1 MRLFAGSLKESLQ
14 SVLPICAIVLVLTIS
29 LAPIF
34 SGIMIMF
41 LFGALLI
48 IGGMSIFTI
57 GSNISMEP
65 LGDGIGV
72 LIGKSK
78 KKFLPILVCFVVGFL
93 ITIAEPDLT
102 VLANKIKLDFFKGK
116 FEVLNGWVLILCVA
130 LGVGLFLA
138 VALIRTR
145 RKIRLSFIL
154 VPLYILALLLAC
166 VPTVGRWFGVEIGS
180 TEFIPTAFDSG
191 GVTTGP
197 ITVPFIM
204 AMGAGIAS
212 MSKDKHSSE
221 DSFGLVSLCSIG
233 PILSVLIL
241 SLLRKPEVNSSN
253 FDPEQYRDFTT
264 RDAFLEFFDPK
275 YAEAGILDYIG
286 EVAIAF
292 LPIVAMFIVFQLIFR
307 RFNKTQVLRICVGF
321 AYTYVGLVLFLTG
334 ANIGFMPAGQL
345 IGEVLGAMEGN
356 MAWIKYLLI
365 PIGMLLGYFVVAAEP
380 AVHSL
385 KKQVAE
391 VTNGA
396 ISQKS
401 IGLALSIGV
410 AVSVGIAM
418 TRILFNI
425 PILPVLIIGYAI
437 PLVITFFVPPIYT
450 GIAFDS
456 GGVASGPMAT
466 TFILP
471 FAIGACTAVGGNI
484 LENAFGIVAMI
495 ALTPLITIQVLGLI
509 GKIKQDKKLK
519 KIHREIERID
529 DGMVYYTDIERRP
542 TEIDFSYTMTYTM
555 EETIH
560 GN

>member
-1 MRLFAGSLKESLQ
+1 MRMLFGSLKESIQ

-57 GSNISMEP
+57 GSSISMEP
-65 LGDGIGV
+65 IGDGIGV
-72 LIGKSK
+72 IIGKSK
-78 KKFLPILVCFVVGFL
+78 KRFLPVLVCFVVGFL

-102 VLANKIKLDFFKGK
+102 VLADKITLEGLEGIGK
-116 FEVLNGWVLILCVA
+116 WILILCVA
-130 LGVGLFLA
+130 LGVGIFLA
-138 VALIRTR
+138 VSLIRTKT
-145 RKIRLSFIL
+145 KIPLARIL
-154 VPLYILALLLAC
+154 VPLYGLALILATL
-166 VPTVGRWFGVEIGS
+166 PYISKWFGWDIGS
-180 TEFIPTAFDSG
+180 ISFIPTAFDSG

-204 AMGAGIAS
+204 ALGAGIAS
-212 MSKDKHSSE
+212 MRKDKHSGE

-241 SLLRKPEVNSSN
+241 SLIKKPSVRNDTFNPMDYESFNT
-253 FDPEQYRDFTT
+253 Q
-264 RDAFLEFFDPK
+264 DAFLEFLNPK
-275 YAEAGILDYIG
+275 HAGAGIVDYML

-292 LPIVAMFIVFQLIFR
+292 LPIVAMFLVFQLIFK

-345 IGEVLGAMEGN
+345 IGSKLGGSDFK
-356 MAWIKYLLI
+356 WLLI

-380 AVHSL
+380 AVHTL

-418 TRILFNI
+418 TRILTGL
-425 PILPVLIIGYAI
+425 PILPVLIVGYII

-471 FAIGACTAVGGNI
+471 FAIGACSAMGGNI
-484 LENAFGIVAMI
+484 LEDAFGIVAMI
-495 ALTPLITIQVLGLI
+495 AMTPLITIQVLGLI
-509 GKIKQDKKLK
+509 GKIKQDKLMK
-519 KIHREIERID
+519 KIHREIEQID
-529 DGMVYYTDIERRP
+529 DGMVYYD
-542 TEIDFSYTMTYTM
+542 
-555 EETIH
+555 EEEAYVN
-560 GN
+560 G